1 MEDSTKDE
9 YETIE
14 IKDLKTKKLTSVKNV
29 LVDAITS
36 NKLVMVYANLKEPEE
51 ILKATFIAEILS
63 KKGYSCGAQIQN
75 EEMVWNCKP

>member
-14 IKDLKTKKLTSVKNV
+14 IKDLKTIKLTSLKYV
-29 LVDAITS
+29 LIDPITAKKLAI
-36 NKLVMVYANLKEPEE
+36 VYANLKEPEE

-63 KKGYSCGAQIQN
+63 KKGYSCGAQIQK
-75 EEMVWNCKP
+75 EEMVWNCKL